1 MNRIL
6 GIILVLAGAY
16 LLSVGISRRNS
27 FVGHVDTAAAN
38 VANSVN
44 GNTSAPTHVV
54 YLVGG
59 GLLVVLGAGI
69 GLRRSANV

>member
-6 GIILVLAGAY
+6 GIIIVLVGVY

-44 GNTSAPTHVV
+44 GNTSEPTHVF

-59 GLLVVLGAGI
+59 GLLILAGAAI
-69 GLRRSANV
+69 GFRKSAKV

>member
-6 GIILVLAGAY
+6 GIIIVLAGVY

-27 FVGHVDTAAAN
+27 FVGHVDTAASN

-44 GNTSAPTHVV
+44 GNTSEPTHVF

-59 GLLVVLGAGI
+59 GLLIVVGAGVVFC
-69 GLRRSANV
+69 RRAKA

>member
-1 MNRIL
+1 MNRII
-6 GIILVLAGAY
+6 GIILVLAGVY

-27 FVGHVDTAAAN
+27 FVGHVDTVASN

-44 GNTSAPTHVV
+44 GNTSEPTHVV

-59 GLLVVLGAGI
+59 GVLILLGIGI
-69 GLRRSANV
+69 GLRRTARA